1 MAAATEAEQRAVEQE
16 VAVVGA
22 GAASEPVEMHI
33 SSIVCAGVASEQEEK
48 EAVDAVAGAASAGA
62 ADGVANE
69 AGGTD
74 GVANEAGGAACE
86 TISDRIRRLR
96 VERQALAAQKKQLSK
111 VIRLA
116 SRRKA
121 RMTAAARTGLEAN
134 VSLC

>member
-16 VAVVGA
+16 VAVGA

-48 EAVDAVAGAASAGA
+48 DAVDAVAGAASAGA